1 MKGLFAGADCK
12 TPRSLPAFQS
22 RWFTISLGS
31 SKLRKV
37 GRSYNTPKQFI
48 FIILKNIFFRQWKNF
63 FFPTGIYDCSTK
75 WRDTCARIV
84 FYENQYFVHQSIV
97 FIAKKIPD
105 VLFGGARQQRGAA
118 FRRRLPSAPSIHW
131 ARRTR
136 TVPRRRRLSV
146 GNTQFADES
155 LLSVREDGNFPP
167 LDVEADHRGWSTLG

>member
-1 MKGLFAGADCK
+1 MG
-12 TPRSLPAFQS
+12 RSHNTQPI
-22 RWFTISLGS
+22 FTIFKEHFLQARA
-31 SKLRKV
+31 KL
-37 GRSYNTPKQFI
+37 
-48 FIILKNIFFRQWKNF
+48 
-63 FFPTGIYDCSTK
+63 FFPPLVSVIVAPSGEIHVPGLSSM
-75 WRDTCARIV
+75 RI
-84 FYENQYFVHQSIV
+84 NILSINHYFI
-97 FIAKKIPD
+97 IAKKIPD
-105 VLFGGARQQRGAA
+105 VLSGGARQQRGAA